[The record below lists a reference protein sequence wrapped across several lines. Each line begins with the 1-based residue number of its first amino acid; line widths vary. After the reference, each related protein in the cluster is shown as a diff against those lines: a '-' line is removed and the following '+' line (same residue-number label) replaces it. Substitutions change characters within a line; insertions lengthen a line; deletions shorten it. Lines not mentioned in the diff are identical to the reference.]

1 MVIFVRK
8 LYWKAL
14 TKKRTIE
21 ERKNNIDHTIKVDFI
36 YFYITA
42 HAVEFEHMLVA
53 CTEGIPIP

>member
-8 LYWKAL
+8 LYWKTL
-14 TKKRTIE
+14 TKKRTIQ
-21 ERKNNIDHTIKVDFI
+21 ERKNNIDNTIKVDFI

-42 HAVEFEHMLVA
+42 HAVGFELVA